1 MAEEA
6 KWYVKT
12 DDGSVYGP
20 ATVSTLISWAQTGQV
35 LPLHELY
42 SDRRH
47 WIPAPEM
54 KELEMK
60 WMIELE
66 PGKIFGPFNRALVIQ
81 VFKDGSAPAG
91 SKAYRL
97 HEYPIDQ
104 DPPPKVVVKV
114 VEKVVE
120 KEKPSF
126 WSIFKKKPA
135 EKKSIFSGMDRTKLL
150 ALEAAAQRE
159 IMRSRQMKADYQKR
173 LAYSGKSDTV
183 VGRSV

>member
-1 MAEEA
+1 MAEET

-12 DDGSVYGP
+12 EDGKVYGP
-20 ATVSTLISWAQTGQV
+20 ATVSTLVSWARTGQV
-35 LPLHELY
+35 LPLHELS

-47 WIPAPEM
+47 WSPACEM

-120 KEKPSF
+120 KEKSSI
-126 WSIFKKKPA
+126 WSIFKRKPA
-135 EKKSIFSGMDRTKLL
+135 EKKSFFAGMDRTKLI

-173 LAYSGKSDTV
+173 LEYAGHAGTAT
-183 VGRSV
+183 GRSV